1 MSKREELL
9 LLTDILNAGRKILRF
24 SKGMNYSEF
33 LGDEKTHDACI
44 RNFEIMG
51 EAAKYISE
59 ETRFSNPEIS
69 WRKISGYRNLLIHE
83 YFGVNL
89 EIVWDVIENELPG
102 TVTFLQMIIDSL
114 DTEA

>member
-9 LLTDILNAGRKILRF
+9 LLKDILDAGNKILKF
-24 SKGMNYSEF
+24 SEGMNFQIF
-33 LGDEKTHDACI
+33 LNDEKTQDACI

-59 ETRFSNPEIS
+59 ETKSRTPKIE
-69 WRKISGYRNLLIHE
+69 WKKISNYRNLLIHE

-89 EIVWDVIENELPG
+89 EIVWDIIENEVGDTTSFIQL
-102 TVTFLQMIIDSL
+102 FLNESKK
-114 DTEA
+114 

>member
-9 LLTDILNAGRKILRF
+9 LLKDILDAGNKILKF
-24 SKGMNYSEF
+24 SQEMNF
-33 LGDEKTHDACI
+33 QKFMDDEKTQDACI

-59 ETRFSNPEIS
+59 ETILTNPEIA
-69 WRKISGYRNLLIHE
+69 WKKMANYRNLLIHE

-89 EIVWDVIENELPG
+89 EIVWDIIENELG
-102 TVTFLQMIIDSL
+102 DTTYFIQMLLEEFDKQ
-114 DTEA
+114 